1 MGNCDWGLYRVLLSR
16 LSDTRQAIANMIGV
30 NEYLIDQ
37 RAMGLG
43 GNNNNNNS
51 NSNSNSFTNAN
62 SLGNGSELVTDDIK
76 RQLFIARRFFVALM
90 LADVLA

>member
-1 MGNCDWGLYRVLLSR
+1 MLLLR

-43 GNNNNNNS
+43 GNSNN
-51 NSNSNSFTNAN
+51 NSNSNSFTNMN
-62 SLGNGSELVTDDIK
+62 SLGNGSNEFVTDDIK

-90 LADVLA
+90 LADVLAEVPME

>member
-1 MGNCDWGLYRVLLSR
+1 MLLSR

-43 GNNNNNNS
+43 GNSS
-51 NSNSNSFTNAN
+51 NSNSNNNSFTNRN
-62 SLGNGSELVTDDIK
+62 SLGNELVTDDIK
-76 RQLFIARRFFVALM
+76 RQLFIARRFYVALM
-90 LADVLA
+90 LADVLAEVPME